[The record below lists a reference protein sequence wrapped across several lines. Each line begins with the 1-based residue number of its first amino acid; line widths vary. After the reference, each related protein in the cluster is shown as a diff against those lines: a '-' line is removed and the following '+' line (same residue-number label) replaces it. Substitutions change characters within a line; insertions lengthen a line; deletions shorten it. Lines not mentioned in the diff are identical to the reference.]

1 MGYTLLR
8 PSSLVSALA
17 PYTTFPKKMWDQ
29 TIFGG
34 VYEFHVV
41 LIPKKGSIVILILES
56 NILDGWSTVLCA

>member
-17 PYTTFPKKMWDQ
+17 PYATFPMKMWDR
-29 TIFGG
+29 GE
-34 VYEFHVV
+34 YKLENHVV
-41 LIPKKGSIVILILES
+41 LIKKKGSIVILILES